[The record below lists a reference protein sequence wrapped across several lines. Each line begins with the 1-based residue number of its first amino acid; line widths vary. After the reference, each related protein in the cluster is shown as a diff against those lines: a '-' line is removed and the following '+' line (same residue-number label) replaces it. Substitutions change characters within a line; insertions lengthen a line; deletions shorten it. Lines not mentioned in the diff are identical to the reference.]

1 MVRISGGKYTASRTQ
16 GNRRIFSEGYLNKGN
31 CSNHSSSLL
40 DGDSKSRSDN
50 MNQKQSL
57 NIPALVLY
65 ILWVLN
71 VSHKQG
77 VCKPEDQLICI
88 WESQNY

>member
-50 MNQKQSL
+50 MNQKQFSEHSCFGVIYSL
-57 NIPALVLY
+57 
-65 ILWVLN
+65 
-71 VSHKQG
+71 G
-77 VCKPEDQLICI
+77 VKCL
-88 WESQNY
+88 S